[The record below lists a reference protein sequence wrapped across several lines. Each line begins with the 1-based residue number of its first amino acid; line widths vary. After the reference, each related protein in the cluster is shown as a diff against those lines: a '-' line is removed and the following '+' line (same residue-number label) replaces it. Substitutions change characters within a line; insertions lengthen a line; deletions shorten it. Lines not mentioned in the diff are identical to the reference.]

1 LRYGF
6 GLGAISAQ
14 EGVVYLHSALFMLGA
29 SCTLLADEHVRVDV
43 FYRNFSLRSKAWVN
57 ALGHT
62 MFTLPLCTLIVFS
75 SLGYVGESWS
85 IREVSPEPGG
95 IPAVYILKTLI
106 PLMAILLALQAVGEI
121 FKSVH
126 ILIEQEPNR
135 G

>member
-1 LRYGF
+1 
-6 GLGAISAQ
+6 
-14 EGVVYLHSALFMLGA
+14 
-29 SCTLLADEHVRVDV
+29 
-43 FYRNFSLRSKAWVN
+43 
-57 ALGHT
+57 
-62 MFTLPLCTLIVFS
+62 LPLCTLIVFS